1 MIESLKI
8 ENFKSIRNLSITP
21 GRVNIFIGEPSSGK
35 SNIIE
40 AISLLSKRSV
50 PLRELVRMKEADHL
64 FTNNDLEKIIRIET
78 NLAKFSLTYL
88 NGQYIVSIVDFK
100 SISEMNQLKT
110 ELGTIQVSRDYSQEN
125 EIYNRKYA
133 NPFIKKDTFE
143 FDLVHFDPFTNL
155 NEYLSQSILYYKYKP
170 LTQFTDKS
178 TLRLNAPFGDNLP
191 QIILTRGKLK
201 SILSDILLEYGLK
214 LGINPN
220 DNSLK
225 FFREIDNI
233 VYEFPFVSLS
243 DTLIRLLFYITAM
256 HTESSVLLFEEPE
269 SHIFPFYNKYFGEKI
284 ALDEKNQYFIA
295 THNFPFVSSI
305 LQKTNP
311 NDLRIYITESTP
323 FETKL
328 ISILQDKFEEIYEDR
343 DNFFL
348 NLNRYKD
355 VL

>member
-1 MIESLKI
+1 
-8 ENFKSIRNLSITP
+8 
-21 GRVNIFIGEPSSGK
+21 
-35 SNIIE
+35 
-40 AISLLSKRSV
+40 
-50 PLRELVRMKEADHL
+50 
-64 FTNNDLEKIIRIET
+64 
-78 NLAKFSLTYL
+78 
-88 NGQYIVSIVDFK
+88 
-100 SISEMNQLKT
+100 LKT

-233 VYEFPFVSLS
+233 VYEFPLVSLS

-256 HTESSVLLFEEPE
+256 HTENSVLLFEEPE

-348 NLNRYKD
+348 NLNISSGLLALRFALVSD
-355 VL
+355 QTSNNLNS

>member
-8 ENFKSIRNLSITP
+8 ENFKSIKNLSITP

-125 EIYNRKYA
+125 EIYNRKYV

-143 FDLVHFDPFTNL
+143 FDLVHFDPFINL

>member
-64 FTNNDLEKIIRIET
+64 FTNNDLEKTIRIET

-125 EIYNRKYA
+125 EIYNRKYV

-143 FDLVHFDPFTNL
+143 FDLVHFDPFINL

-233 VYEFPFVSLS
+233 VYEFPLVSLS

-256 HTESSVLLFEEPE
+256 HTENSVLLFEEPE

-328 ISILQDKFEEIYEDR
+328 ISISQDKFEEIYEDR